1 MHKGSRHH
9 LLVPNQY
16 MEGGP
21 PVKVFKGCV
30 LEVGRKMVYSGVPTQ
45 TSLGDMSCLDGISPK
60 RGKYGLRPLDACHRG
75 RL

>member
-9 LLVPNQY
+9 LLVPSQY

-21 PVKVFKGCV
+21 SVKVFRGCG
-30 LEVGRKMVYSGVPTQ
+30 LEVGRKMVYSRVPTQ
-45 TSLGDMSCLDGISPK
+45 ASLGDMSCLDGISPK